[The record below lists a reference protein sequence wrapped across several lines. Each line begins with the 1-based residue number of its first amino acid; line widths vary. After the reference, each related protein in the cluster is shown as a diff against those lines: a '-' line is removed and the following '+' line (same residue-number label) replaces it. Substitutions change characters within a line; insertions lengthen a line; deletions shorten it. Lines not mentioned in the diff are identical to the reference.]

1 MNLLNRLKRR
11 GQLSEVPNVNSR
23 IAELRNALLSENDL
37 FRGIGES
44 EMSAIGERLPMATA
58 DRGSLIYTP
67 GETPDALFLLK
78 SGNVRIYR
86 LAEDGRKLVLA
97 TVGPGTVFGE
107 MSLLGQSMTG
117 SFAEAIDDCTVCVM
131 STVDVESLME
141 EHPAVAVRLV
151 HLMSSRLRQA
161 EDQLEQLAFRSVPAR
176 LGKLL
181 LTLANDTDEVA
192 GHSHQE
198 LADMIGTSRETVSRA
213 LVEFKTA
220 GLVEIERRCVR
231 LLNRSALESH
241 IEDLDR

>member
-1 MNLLNRLKRR
+1 MERLKRR
-11 GQLSEVPNVNSR
+11 GQLSEVPNVTSR

-37 FRGIGES
+37 FRGIGET
-44 EMSAIGERLPMATA
+44 EMTQIGERLPMATA

-97 TVGPGTVFGE
+97 TVGPGTAFGE

-131 STVDVESLME
+131 STVDVEQLME

-151 HLMSSRLRQA
+151 QLMSSRLRQA

-181 LTLANDTDEVA
+181 LTLADDSGEVS

-213 LVEFKTA
+213 LVELKA
-220 GLVEIERRCVR
+220 EGLVSIERRCVR
-231 LLNRSALESH
+231 LLNREALESH
-241 IEDLDR
+241 VEVLDG

>member
-1 MNLLNRLKRR
+1 MNRLKRR
-11 GQLSEVPNVNSR
+11 GQLIEVPNVTSR

-37 FRGIGES
+37 FRGIGKT
-44 EMSAIGERLPMATA
+44 EMTEIGERLPMATA

-97 TVGPGTVFGE
+97 TVGPGTAFGE

-131 STVDVESLME
+131 SQVDIESLME

-151 HLMSSRLRQA
+151 QLMSSRLRQA

-176 LGKLL
+176 LGRLL
-181 LTLANDTDEVA
+181 LTLGNASDEVE

-213 LVEFKTA
+213 LVEFKA
-220 GLVEIERRCVR
+220 EGLVEIERRCVR
-231 LLNRSALESH
+231 LLNRAALENH
-241 IEDLDR
+241 IADLDA